1 MSWVETYRYSKQKKL
16 NLINGTQNRHVN
28 VVQTI
33 IKIFKFIWIQ
43 YKRKLVTLKE
53 SMISNYYKNHLDK
66 LVSDEAKTW
75 AYNFKLNLDLIVEF
89 SNLKS

>member
-1 MSWVETYRYSKQKKL
+1 MKQKKL
-16 NLINGTQNRHVN
+16 NLINGTQNRHLN

-43 YKRKLVTLKE
+43 YKRKLVPLKE
-53 SMISNYYKNHLDK
+53 AIKSNYFKNHIDK

-75 AYNFKLNLDLIVEF
+75 AYNFKLIIYLIFEF
-89 SNLKS
+89 SNPKTLN